1 MTEPDTT
8 GQRIDHA
15 AQAAVGTDESSASP
29 PAPTDPAAGPGD
41 GSPGSDGAVGD
52 QADVPATEGNRQ
64 LVETVRSI
72 ERLEESN

>member
-1 MTEPDTT
+1 MTDPDTT

-15 AQAAVGTDESSASP
+15 AQAAVGTGEDPES
-29 PAPTDPAAGPGD
+29 PAAD
-41 GSPGSDGAVGD
+41 TDALGD
-52 QADVPATEGNRQ
+52 QTDVPATEGNRQ